1 MYSAHYN
8 GFTFQGQGR
17 VNQLGG
23 TFINGRP
30 LPNVVRLKIVEMAA
44 AGVRPSNISRQLKV
58 SHGCVS
64 KILNRYQETGSIR
77 PGIVNS
83 DHVQKIY
90 PKRISY
96 CPEEVRDT
104 TIRSDRHSNYS
115 IDGILS
121 GRTGDVDVPSEPG
134 IVISRKQRRG
144 RTAFTAQQ
152 LEGLERSF
160 LACQYPD
167 IAARE
172 TLAAKFGLPEPR
184 VQVWFSN
191 RRARWRKQNS
201 SNVQHN
207 IISSNFSENLNTPS
221 YTGTADWRLQP
232 GVQYNG
238 YYDGS
243 AWDEYQQTA
252 RNNAAHQYGD
262 IFNPSAAAVAYGAHN
277 EFAANPTKLRMP
289 PTLPPPPPTTQP
301 PTATAAATS
310 AAAASMGYHQS
321 PTAAVSRW
329 TEFGKHTAASTAAVD
344 FPVASYFNNNLL

>member
-1 MYSAHYN
+1 MKDESLCQNYDEN
-8 GFTFQGQGR
+8 
-17 VNQLGG
+17 
-23 TFINGRP
+23 
-30 LPNVVRLKIVEMAA
+30 NVMFRIQEFLKISLYKFKTIDRYPAFKPNCFNHKTYLLYNNNEL
-44 AGVRPSNISRQLKV
+44 NI
-58 SHGCVS
+58 
-64 KILNRYQETGSIR
+64 
-77 PGIVNS
+77 
-83 DHVQKIY
+83 
-90 PKRISY
+90 RI
-96 CPEEVRDT
+96 DLLT
-104 TIRSDRHSNYS
+104 
-115 IDGILS
+115 

-232 GVQYNG
+232 GGQYNG

-252 RNNAAHQYGD
+252 RTNAAHQYGD
-262 IFNPSAAAVAYGAHN
+262 IFNPSAAAVAYGVHN
-277 EFAANPTKLRMP
+277 EFATNPTKLRMP
-289 PTLPPPPPTTQP
+289 PTLPPPPPPPPTHQP
-301 PTATAAATS
+301 PTAIATTTS
-310 AAAASMGYHQS
+310 ATSMGYHQP
-321 PTAAVSRW
+321 PTSAVNRW
-329 TEFGKHTAASTAAVD
+329 TEFGKATIASTSAVD

>member
-30 LPNVVRLKIVEMAA
+30 LPNLVRLKIVEMAA

-83 DHVQKIY
+83 DHVQKSCS
-90 PKRISY
+90 KRNSY

-104 TIRSDRHSNYS
+104 TIRPDRHSNYS

-172 TLAAKFGLPEPR
+172 SLAVKFGLPEPR
-184 VQVWFSN
+184 VQVPRTGDFSPASSTTVTTTGQRGTDTSRTLEPTGPISTETYSTRPPPPLRLPRLTTGRTTDLRSTQPSVCHQRC
-191 RRARWRKQNS
+191 RR
-201 SNVQHN
+201 H
-207 IISSNFSENLNTPS
+207 
-221 YTGTADWRLQP
+221 RLHRRPLSLSPQ
-232 GVQYNG
+232 
-238 YYDGS
+238 
-243 AWDEYQQTA
+243 
-252 RNNAAHQYGD
+252 
-262 IFNPSAAAVAYGAHN
+262 
-277 EFAANPTKLRMP
+277 
-289 PTLPPPPPTTQP
+289 LPPPRPWDTIIMVRLRRPR
-301 PTATAAATS
+301 S
-310 AAAASMGYHQS
+310 AAGRSSANPPS
-321 PTAAVSRW
+321 PPLPPP
-329 TEFGKHTAASTAAVD
+329 H
-344 FPVASYFNNNLL
+344 

>member
-1 MYSAHYN
+1 MC
-8 GFTFQGQGR
+8 R
-17 VNQLGG
+17 
-23 TFINGRP
+23 
-30 LPNVVRLKIVEMAA
+30 
-44 AGVRPSNISRQLKV
+44 
-58 SHGCVS
+58 
-64 KILNRYQETGSIR
+64 
-77 PGIVNS
+77 
-83 DHVQKIY
+83 
-90 PKRISY
+90 
-96 CPEEVRDT
+96 
-104 TIRSDRHSNYS
+104 
-115 IDGILS
+115 
-121 GRTGDVDVPSEPG
+121 RTGDVDVPSEPG

-172 TLAAKFGLPEPR
+172 TLAVKFGLPEPR

-232 GVQYNG
+232 AAQYNG

-252 RNNAAHQYGD
+252 RTNAAHQYGD
-262 IFNPSAAAVAYGAHN
+262 IFNPSAAVAYGAHN
-277 EFAANPTKLRMP
+277 EFAANPNKLRLP
-289 PTLPPPPPTTQP
+289 PTLPPHHPPTTQP
-301 PTATAAATS
+301 PTGTAAATTS
-310 AAAASMGYHQS
+310 AVSVGYHQP
-321 PTAAVSRW
+321 PTAAVNRW
-329 TEFGKHTAASTAAVD
+329 TEFGKPAVASTPTLD
-344 FPVASYFNNNLL
+344 FPVPSYFNNSLL

>member
-83 DHVQKIY
+83 DHVQKNCS
-90 PKRISY
+90 KRTSY
-96 CPEEVRDT
+96 CSEEVIRDT
-104 TIRSDRHSNYS
+104 AIRSVDRHSNYS

-160 LACQYPD
+160 LSCQYPD

-221 YTGTADWRLQP
+221 YTGTADWRLP
-232 GVQYNG
+232 SVQYNG
-238 YYDGS
+238 YYEGWDG
-243 AWDEYQQTA
+243 YQQNA
-252 RNNAAHQYGD
+252 RTNAAQQYGD
-262 IFNPSAAAVAYGAHN
+262 MLDNLYNFYQNPY
-277 EFAANPTKLRMP
+277 
-289 PTLPPPPPTTQP
+289 Q
-301 PTATAAATS
+301 
-310 AAAASMGYHQS
+310 Q
-321 PTAAVSRW
+321 
-329 TEFGKHTAASTAAVD
+329 
-344 FPVASYFNNNLL
+344 

>member
-83 DHVQKIY
+83 DHVQ
-90 PKRISY
+90 
-96 CPEEVRDT
+96 
-104 TIRSDRHSNYS
+104 
-115 IDGILS
+115 
-121 GRTGDVDVPSEPG
+121 
-134 IVISRKQRRG
+134 
-144 RTAFTAQQ
+144 
-152 LEGLERSF
+152 
-160 LACQYPD
+160 
-167 IAARE
+167 
-172 TLAAKFGLPEPR
+172 
-184 VQVWFSN
+184 VWFSN

-252 RNNAAHQYGD
+252 RTNAAHQYGD
-262 IFNPSAAAVAYGAHN
+262 IFNPSAAAVAYGVHN
-277 EFAANPTKLRMP
+277 DFAANPTKLRMP
-289 PTLPPPPPTTQP
+289 PTLPPPPPTIQP
-301 PTATAAATS
+301 PTAAAAATS
-310 AAAASMGYHQS
+310 AAASSMGYHQQ

-329 TEFGKHTAASTAAVD
+329 TEFGKTTAASAIAAVD